1 MPDQMIW
8 FVRGWMLAIF
18 LAILSGCG
26 ARLKDTKRKTS
37 ATVAPISALFV
48 GTISLVDEDRQF
60 VLIES
65 GLSPSPLPD
74 FPLEARGPS
83 GISEL
88 KAGTI
93 RRRPLTVADIVK
105 GKPHQGDEVFQL
117 PR

>member
-1 MPDQMIW
+1 MIR
-8 FVRGWMLAIF
+8 FVRGGVWAIF
-18 LAILSGCG
+18 LVILSGCG
-26 ARLKDTKRKTS
+26 AHPKDKKRKTS
-37 ATVAPISALFV
+37 ATTTPISALCG
-48 GTISLVDEDRQF
+48 GTISLVDEDRQL

-74 FPLEARGPS
+74 FRLEARGPN

-88 KAGTI
+88 KAGSI